1 MKRVLCND
9 VVFAFFVALLVVAPL
24 GCTKSTN
31 QQVAAVQT
39 AVSNMTPDQV
49 AAVATKAGGVSAAI
63 WKTSTKPTAEQKAQ
77 VGVVLDTISA
87 ACGGY
92 SGGSFSEMFPALRQV
107 MDAKITDKT
116 LSPFADGLL
125 NGALLG
131 LDLLFDQHPEWVVD
145 GQKSAA
151 GVKAFV
157 DGARAA
163 LK

>member
-1 MKRVLCND
+1 MVLSL
-9 VVFAFFVALLVVAPL
+9 A
-24 GCTKSTN
+24 GCQKSTN
-31 QQVAAVQT
+31 PQVAAVQT
-39 AVSNMTPDQV
+39 AVSNMTPEQV
-49 AAVATKAGGVSAAI
+49 AAVATKAGGVAAAI
-63 WKTSTKPTAEQKAQ
+63 WKTSAKPTDAQKQ
-77 VGVVLDTISA
+77 QMTVVLDTISA

-92 SGGSFSEMFPALRQV
+92 TGGSFVEMFPALRTI
-107 MDAKITDKT
+107 MDKQITDKT

-131 LDLLFDQHPEWVVD
+131 LDLLFDQHADWVVD

>member
-1 MKRVLCND
+1 MKRCIVSLLCVLTLSL
-9 VVFAFFVALLVVAPL
+9 A
-24 GCTKSTN
+24 GCAKSTN
-31 QQVAAVQT
+31 PQVAAVET
-39 AVSNMTPDQV
+39 AVSNMTPEQV

-63 WKTSTKPTAEQKAQ
+63 WKTAAKPTADQKAQ